1 MKFTTRQKF
10 CIAKEGGNIYNFT
23 QVQLQTPVE
32 KNEITTFGTS
42 INKYYLGILSVF
54 DRVFLSLNIL

>member
-1 MKFTTRQKF
+1 MKFTTGQKF

-42 INKYYLGILSVF
+42 INITSGFYRYLIVYF
-54 DRVFLSLNIL
+54 CR